1 MNSIEVLI
9 TGLGLTFIVYYTF
22 YIWID
27 RQILPN
33 VKPFNCQFCLSF
45 WVCVL
50 FYLITFNPV
59 SIAIP
64 LMFSKIPNKIKEY
77 IIKRYEARK

>member
-1 MNSIEVLI
+1 MNSLEVLLI
-9 TGLGLTFIVYYTF
+9 GLGLTFIVYNTF

-27 RQILPN
+27 KQLLPN

-50 FYLITFNPV
+50 IYLVSFNPV

-64 LMFSKIPNKIKEY
+64 FIYKLTNKL
-77 IIKRYEARK
+77 

>member
-1 MNSIEVLI
+1 MNSIEVLT
-9 TGLGLTFIVYYTF
+9 TGLGLTFILYYTF

-27 RQILPN
+27 RQLLPN

-64 LMFSKIPNKIKEY
+64 LIYKIINKI
-77 IIKRYEARK
+77 